1 MYPHAPQSHRP
12 TNYWYVLAACVALML
27 LILWTGLKAMSA
39 HFSASPAEQTAANA
53 ALSQPAA
60 APSAKASAAIALQPT
75 AVAAA
80 APDAS
85 ASAGPLPSGII
96 DVQPKQLQDEPATY
110 RSRVVR
116 VSGKVFY
123 VGKVD
128 AGKTWIQI
136 VDDNN
141 VYVDG
146 VMSDALPSGVTKG
159 TAVQV
164 TGVGAGLYTITASN
178 GKDYDQA
185 YIDPIQKI
193 EVASS

>member
-12 TNYWYVLAACVALML
+12 TNYWYVLAVCLAFML
-27 LILWTGLKAMSA
+27 FILWTGLRAMSA
-39 HFSASPAEQTAANA
+39 RFGAAPAEQNA

-60 APSAKASAAIALQPT
+60 APSARPSASIAAQTTAGPVSSAAAEASAAP
-75 AVAAA
+75 V
-80 APDAS
+80 
-85 ASAGPLPSGII
+85 PSGIV

-116 VSGKVFY
+116 VNGKVFY

-128 AGKTWIQI
+128 AGKTWVQI

-146 VMSDALPSGVTKG
+146 VMADALPSGVTKG
-159 TAVQV
+159 TQVQI

-193 EVASS
+193 DVVAG

>member
-12 TNYWYVLAACVALML
+12 TNYWYVLAVCVAFML
-27 LILWTGLKAMSA
+27 LVLWTGLKAMSA
-39 HFSASPAEQTAANA
+39 RFSAGSAPQAAG
-53 ALSQPAA
+53 LSQPAA
-60 APSAKASAAIALQPT
+60 APSARPSAAAVQPT
-75 AVAAA
+75 AVASA
-80 APDAS
+80 APS
-85 ASAGPLPSGII
+85 ASAGPLLPSGVI
-96 DVQPKQLQDEPATY
+96 DVQPKQLQDQPATY

-116 VSGKVFY
+116 VSGKIFY

-128 AGKTWIQI
+128 GGKTWVQI

-146 VMSDALPSGVTKG
+146 VSADPLPAGASKG
-159 TAVQV
+159 SQVQV
-164 TGVGAGLYTITASN
+164 TGIGAGLYTITASN

-193 EVASS
+193 DVVSG